1 METSLSEL
9 EREYRETVA
18 RKWSVLRVGDAQIP
32 LQDVFAMLET
42 TERSRHTPGKAP
54 ELPPLPERFEHAGM
68 TDFPATG
75 VIPKRMFLSEALRES
90 RHIILLGEP
99 GAGKSTTLQFVGLCF
114 AKQGWARER
123 LELEED
129 RLPILLDL
137 KLCSHLLSRAGPG
150 LEEALGKEVA
160 QLLRDEGE
168 AGELVRKLKDE
179 GRLLLLLDGL
189 DEVPEGEYPAVR
201 KEIADF
207 ASSPVGR
214 SCRILVASRLVGYV
228 SLGGEFKEFT
238 LKPFQDP
245 EETLP
250 YLRGWLAALRPEW
263 KEEAEDRAEAVLSEI
278 KRHPPLRRVL
288 DNPLLLRLI
297 AEVYA
302 ATGQVAHNRAEIYE
316 QWVEEIWKRA
326 VRRGAQREKKDCALK
341 RLEEIAWRMHNGL
354 QVEINEEDNELL
366 REKMGLLV
374 RVDRRQ
380 VVFSHQTVREYFVAR
395 RLKRAWKENRLG
407 TWKFLRPRLHIPE
420 WREPL
425 FLLAG
430 VLVPEDAGDLIRRVE
445 SAKSLYEKYLGRDL
459 LLALRL
465 WGEAVEVH
473 PDIGPSLIRK
483 ALGHREAGVRAAA
496 AWALGEIKAPEAVR
510 YLFQALEDE
519 EVYVRMAA
527 AGALGE
533 IGPEAL
539 PHLIQAL
546 KDEEGDV
553 REAATWAL
561 GEIKAPEAVPHLI
574 QALKDE
580 DEDVRW
586 AAAGS
591 LGEIKA
597 PEAIPHL
604 IQALGD
610 EDKNVRWLVAE
621 ALGKTKAPEAIPH
634 LIQALEDEDKDV
646 RAAAAMAL
654 GEIKALEAVLRLI
667 DALEAKNGV
676 VRWAAAEALGK
687 IGSPDSLPNLL
698 EALKDKDGVVRWAA
712 ARALGEIGPE
722 AVRHLIEGLRDED
735 EDVRRAA
742 AETLWEIKAPE
753 AVPHLIEALEDQDE
767 DVRWLVAEALGE
779 IKAPEAI
786 PHLIQALG
794 DEDKDVRAAAAMALG
809 ECVANLYSPK
819 EPCERKKLAALLH
832 KAKNALWKAHHRLL
846 IFKSVNVREPLI
858 AVLAKFASL
867 EPPPYFDPLSPEAI
881 SGWRGKWEKIKPF
894 LEPIAPLAAL
904 ASLAYSI
911 LKGPWWATLGLFLLS
926 GFALVLWLHHRRK

>member
-496 AWALGEIKAPEAVR
+496 AWALGEIKAPETVR

-533 IGPEAL
+533 IGPEAI

-591 LGEIKA
+591 LGEI
-597 PEAIPHL
+597 
-604 IQALGD
+604 
-610 EDKNVRWLVAE
+610 
-621 ALGKTKAPEAIPH
+621 KAPEAIPH

-894 LEPIAPLAAL
+894 LEPIGSLAAL